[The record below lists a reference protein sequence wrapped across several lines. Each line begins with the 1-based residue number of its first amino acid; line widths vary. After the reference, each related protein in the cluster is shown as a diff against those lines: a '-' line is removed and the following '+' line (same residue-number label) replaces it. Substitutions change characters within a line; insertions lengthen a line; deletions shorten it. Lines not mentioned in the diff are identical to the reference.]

1 MSSKEDILKRIHANT
16 RQQYDMPDLSLNAI
30 VYEDKLK
37 TFIEVL
43 KAAGGEVYVMQP
55 DDDLNAVIRRFYPEA
70 QRIGSSLNE
79 ITCATFNPDELEDP
93 RELNGTDVSVVK
105 GEFGVAENAAVWLP
119 CQYRYKAVYFISN
132 ALVILFVS
140 IACVLHAILI
150 LIVQPHFELGSFF
163 FADNDLSVIGRN
175 NTNQHFAVKIRFYP
189 LDSIY
194 SQNELSVCSEK
205 MIRI

>member
-70 QRIGSSLNE
+70 QRIGSNLNE

-105 GEFGVAENAAVWLP
+105 GEFWCG
-119 CQYRYKAVYFISN
+119 
-132 ALVILFVS
+132 
-140 IACVLHAILI
+140 
-150 LIVQPHFELGSFF
+150 
-163 FADNDLSVIGRN
+163 
-175 NTNQHFAVKIRFYP
+175 
-189 LDSIY
+189 
-194 SQNELSVCSEK
+194 
-205 MIRI
+205 